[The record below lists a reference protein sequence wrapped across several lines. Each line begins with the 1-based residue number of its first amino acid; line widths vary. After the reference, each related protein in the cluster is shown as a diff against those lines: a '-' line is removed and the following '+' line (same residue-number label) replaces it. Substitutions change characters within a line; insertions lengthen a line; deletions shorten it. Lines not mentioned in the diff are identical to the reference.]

1 MTDKD
6 QTSDNPRGRP
16 LWIKL
21 FLGFNLAALGLFIL
35 FEVGSSLM
43 KSDEKKEQLQRQA
56 VSDIHEALKRN
67 PEGFDYT
74 GGLSPKIAYTIDS
87 SRIDEWVHFR
97 FADGRLTRSEKIAKD
112 SRDWD
117 IAFHR
122 AKIVTNGGAT
132 AKDGSVSVAA
142 IEGASIDSVVKAPGK
157 GYLVDQATDDLTETM
172 NPVLDKWYIY
182 DFWRHTLKPKNNVY
196 LLRTSDGGYAKFR
209 IKSYY
214 CGVAPACYTI
224 EYVYSAS
231 GSGKFTGQNAS

>member
-1 MTDKD
+1 VTGAD
-6 QTSDNPRGRP
+6 QPRDEPQGRP

-35 FEVGSSLM
+35 FEVGSSLV
-43 KSDEKKEQLQRQA
+43 KSDAQKEQIRRQA

-67 PEGFDYT
+67 PAGFDYT
-74 GGLSPKIAYTIDS
+74 GGLSPKITYTIDS

-97 FADGRLTRSEKIAKD
+97 FADGHLTRSGKIANG

-132 AKDGSVSVAA
+132 AKEGTVAVA
-142 IEGASIDSVVKAPGK
+142 VIEGASIDSIIKAPGE
-157 GYLVDQATDDLTETM
+157 GYFVDQPTNDLTETL
-172 NPVLDKWYIY
+172 NPALDKWYIY

-209 IKSYY
+209 IESYY
-214 CGVAPACYTI
+214 CGVAAACYTM

-231 GSGKFTGQNAS
+231 SSGKFTG